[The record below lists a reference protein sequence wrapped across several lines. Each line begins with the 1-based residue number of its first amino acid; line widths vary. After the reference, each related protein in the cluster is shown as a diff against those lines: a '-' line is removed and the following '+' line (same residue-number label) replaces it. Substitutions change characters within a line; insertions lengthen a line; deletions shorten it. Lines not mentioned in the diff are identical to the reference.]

1 MRTSQV
7 NASRL
12 RTFFEMIGCA
22 AQFVPKIPELLRRN
36 RGNEEALFS
45 ALSKR
50 YMRRC
55 AVVFFFCHHRLA
67 SSSCCGDDSEL
78 FLEHSLVRR
87 AKKKKKKKKKKKN

>member
-12 RTFFEMIGCA
+12 RTFFELIGCA

-50 YMRRC
+50 YVRRC
-55 AVVFFFCHHRLA
+55 AVVF
-67 SSSCCGDDSEL
+67 L
-78 FLEHSLVRR
+78 FATTESPPPPPAVVMIVNYSWSTHW
-87 AKKKKKKKKKKKN
+87 

>member
-12 RTFFEMIGCA
+12 RTFLELIGRA

-50 YMRRC
+50 YVRRC
-55 AVVFFFCHHRLA
+55 AVVFLFA
-67 SSSCCGDDSEL
+67 TTDSPPPPAVVMIVNYSWST
-78 FLEHSLVRR
+78 HW
-87 AKKKKKKKKKKKN
+87 